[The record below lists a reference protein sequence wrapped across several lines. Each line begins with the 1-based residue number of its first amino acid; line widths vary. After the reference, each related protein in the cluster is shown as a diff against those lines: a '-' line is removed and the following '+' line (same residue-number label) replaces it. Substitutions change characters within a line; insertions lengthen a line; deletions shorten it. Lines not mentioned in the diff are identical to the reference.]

1 MKGLGET
8 GLAPDAN
15 SPFDPR
21 NSRLPIESSMNWAEL
36 LEQARDV
43 AIAAHG
49 EQRYGTLPYEHH
61 LAKVVEVL
69 KRFGASIDDPATAP
83 LIVAGWLHDI
93 LEDTPIMRE
102 DLKTQ
107 FGPEVAELVWRV
119 TDEPGASREDRKPAT
134 YRKTK
139 DNELA
144 VILKLAD
151 RIANVEEGI
160 AAKSNKLGMYRR
172 EQGEFSGIL
181 RDATQHPMALAMW
194 KHLDELLA
202 TPRRR
207 G

>member
-1 MKGLGET
+1 
-8 GLAPDAN
+8 
-15 SPFDPR
+15 
-21 NSRLPIESSMNWAEL
+21 MNWAEL
-36 LEQARDV
+36 LQQAREV

-49 EQRYGTLPYEHH
+49 DQRYGALPYEHH

-69 KRFGASIDDPATAP
+69 QRFGASIEDPATAP
-83 LIVAGWLHDI
+83 LLVAGWLHDV

-134 YRKTK
+134 YRKTR

-151 RIANVEEGI
+151 RIANVEDGI
-160 AAKSNKLGMYRR
+160 TAKSNKLGMYRR
-172 EQGEFSGIL
+172 EQAEFSGIL
-181 RDATQHPMALAMW
+181 RDATEHPMALAMW
-194 KHLDELLA
+194 KQLDLLLENS
-202 TPRRR
+202 RRR
-207 G
+207 GAAR